1 MSIGRIPG
9 DTPSP
14 TTENEPGHKPGRE
27 LILLEKR
34 PLPVKTSGGVTTETS
49 GKPPGEVDARRPRPD
64 IRRLTPRQIGE
75 VGMDLYVKGV
85 IAWEEYSLLAFQSE
99 LHPDYERTIGALTG
113 EKAEPDRP
121 RDYVALW
128 EERLAFERRHNSA
141 DDDRVRRAQ
150 RIVDVLRRLD
160 KPTNLLA

>member
-1 MSIGRIPG
+1 MSIGPIPDDAPPLG
-9 DTPSP
+9 L
-14 TTENEPGHKPGRE
+14 ENGHKPGRE
-27 LILLEKR
+27 LVLLEKR
-34 PLPVKTSGGVTTETS
+34 PLSVKAPGTVREQASEETET
-49 GKPPGEVDARRPRPD
+49 RRPRLD
-64 IRRLTPRQIGE
+64 IRRQTPRQIGE

-141 DDDRVRRAQ
+141 DDDRVRSAQ
-150 RIVDVLRRLD
+150 RLVDVLRRLD
-160 KPTNLLA
+160 KPANLLT